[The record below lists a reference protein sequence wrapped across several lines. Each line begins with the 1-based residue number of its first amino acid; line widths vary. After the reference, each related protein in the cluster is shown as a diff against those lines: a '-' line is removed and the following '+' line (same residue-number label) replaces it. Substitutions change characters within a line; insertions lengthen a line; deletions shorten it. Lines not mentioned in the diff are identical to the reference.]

1 MSGGVTRTDL
11 LVATVRLYLSIDNNS
26 RHSRGKKRAIDA
38 IVRYVLP
45 VYGETRHL
53 QRNEYQIKIR
63 YRDDADLDK
72 LVGELLYEI
81 WLEADRGNCFSESE
95 ASLEGTDRCW

>member
-1 MSGGVTRTDL
+1 MFSG
-11 LVATVRLYLSIDNNS
+11 
-26 RHSRGKKRAIDA
+26 
-38 IVRYVLP
+38 
-45 VYGETRHL
+45 
-53 QRNEYQIKIR
+53 RNKYQIKIR